1 MVSGLL
7 KAFVLHSSGHCSV
20 SLRITFL
27 TPPRFRGIDAPTGW
41 RSTERMAPSL
51 AAEGVRRMSS
61 RKLVKFALYAL
72 QAVLWSGAILI
83 GLAILGGLAY
93 LHDASK
99 HAFSDVQSEILLILR
114 NEIIFIGVAT
124 TLLFWIGTIRTY
136 MARNREGEQRKL
148 CAASN
153 HNPFSKSDN
162 VVLRAVAILL
172 RVLRPGSRL
181 PRSKSEMWTS

>member
-1 MVSGLL
+1 
-7 KAFVLHSSGHCSV
+7 
-20 SLRITFL
+20 
-27 TPPRFRGIDAPTGW
+27 
-41 RSTERMAPSL
+41 MAPCL

-72 QAVLWSGAILI
+72 QALLGAGAILA
-83 GLAILGGLAY
+83 AIAFLGGLTYLVEAQRNAY
-93 LHDASK
+93 
-99 HAFSDVQSEILLILR
+99 SDMRSEILQ
-114 NEIIFIGVAT
+114 IFRTESVLVVVGT
-124 TLLFWIGTIRTY
+124 TLLFWIGTVRTY